1 MAEQIQRLTPFSKN
15 LLALS
20 WVLIFLF
27 ILIERLG
34 VLLNIYDSIPKS
46 VLLNLKYS
54 AVLLCFFAMITWKKS
69 EVLTT
74 HSLLLASLLIILIIS
89 FSNIK
94 DYGSAINFQEVICW
108 LYVFMNALLVGEDY
122 NILLNLLLCANAFS
136 LLSILF
142 GEKAWSEDGRLEFL
156 KLPGRLS
163 GLFGQPNVTALCA
176 AFTIFCILKNTTK
189 YSALHFIIGIITLIL
204 TASLTV
210 LFGIL
215 FAILIVLVYNFVG
228 QKLAFILSL
237 SILVFSIVYP
247 FTIRGYEVNFLT
259 TNKFTG
265 RVAIWEWTKKLIF
278 TPGFEPNID
287 LFNTHFASLS
297 SHIPWFHAHNQF
309 LMNWATGGQMM
320 ALAGVSLP
328 LSLILIAFSRSKGSS
343 TSAMV
348 LIILLV
354 NLTFEVPLFLDK
366 LDSRALLLILV
377 IHKVSERTPEE
388 ENRS

>member
-1 MAEQIQRLTPFSKN
+1 
-15 LLALS
+15 
-20 WVLIFLF
+20 
-27 ILIERLG
+27 
-34 VLLNIYDSIPKS
+34 
-46 VLLNLKYS
+46 
-54 AVLLCFFAMITWKKS
+54 
-69 EVLTT
+69 
-74 HSLLLASLLIILIIS
+74 
-89 FSNIK
+89 
-94 DYGSAINFQEVICW
+94 
-108 LYVFMNALLVGEDY
+108 MNALLVGEDY